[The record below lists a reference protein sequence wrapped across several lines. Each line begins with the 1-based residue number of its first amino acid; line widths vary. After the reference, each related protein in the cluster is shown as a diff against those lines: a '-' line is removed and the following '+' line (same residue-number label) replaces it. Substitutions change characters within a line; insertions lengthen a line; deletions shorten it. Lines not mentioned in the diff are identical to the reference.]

1 MQLSLPFIDIIIFAI
16 IAIFL
21 VYRLKSILGQNSDG
35 NEQNNKIDVGKKDFT
50 NVVKL
55 GNRQSDVNGKT
66 TNKNFSIYNEDPTF
80 NEKEFLKGAQNF
92 FEMVINCFVK
102 GDLKNIEKYIDNKL
116 IKNFQLVI
124 DERLQEE
131 ETLKINIIKMISI
144 KIKDVKKLKNFLRIS
159 VLFESEQIKVL
170 EDKKGKIIDGDQR
183 KSILVKDLWTFEK
196 EIESKDVN
204 WILVETSDA

>member
-1 MQLSLPFIDIIIFAI
+1 MQISLPFIDIIIFAI

-21 VYRLKSILGQNSDG
+21 VYRLKSILGQNPDH
-35 NEQNNKIDVGKKDFT
+35 NEQNNKIDTGKKHFS

-55 GNRQSDVNGKT
+55 ENKQLNKHDTKT
-66 TNKNFSIYNEDPTF
+66 KNESAYIDDPNF

-92 FEMVINCFVK
+92 FEMVIDSFVK
-102 GDLKNIEKYIDNKL
+102 GDLKNIEMYIDDKL

-131 ETLKINIIKMISI
+131 ESLKINIIKILSI
-144 KIKDVKKLKNFLRIS
+144 QIKNVKKLKNFLRVS
-159 VLFESEQIKVL
+159 VLFETEQIKVL
-170 EDKKGKIIDGDQR
+170 KDKRGKIIDGDQK

-196 EIESKDVN
+196 ENQSNNMN

>member
-35 NEQNNKIDVGKKDFT
+35 NKQNNKINIDKKNFT

-55 GNRQSDVNGKT
+55 GNRQSDVNDK
-66 TNKNFSIYNEDPTF
+66 KISKDSIYSEDPTF
-80 NEKEFLKGAQNF
+80 NEKEFLKGAQKF
-92 FEMVINCFVK
+92 FEMVIDSFVK
-102 GDLKNIEKYIDNKL
+102 GDLKNVEMYIDNKL
-116 IKNFQLVI
+116 NKNFQLVI
-124 DERLQEE
+124 DERLQEK
-131 ETLKINIIKMISI
+131 ETLDINIIKMISI
-144 KIKDVKKLKNFLRIS
+144 KIKDVKKLKNFLRVS
-159 VLFESEQIKVL
+159 VLFETEQIKVL
-170 EDKKGKIIDGDQR
+170 KDKKGEVIDGDQK

-196 EIESKDVN
+196 KIPSEDLN

>member
-35 NEQNNKIDVGKKDFT
+35 NKQNNKINIDKKNFT

-55 GNRQSDVNGKT
+55 GNRQSDVNDKKI
-66 TNKNFSIYNEDPTF
+66 NEDSIYSEDPTF

-92 FEMVINCFVK
+92 FEMVIDSFVK
-102 GDLKNIEKYIDNKL
+102 GDLKNVEMYIDNKL
-116 IKNFQLVI
+116 NKNFQLVI
-124 DERLQEE
+124 DERLQEKE
-131 ETLKINIIKMISI
+131 ILDINIIKMISI
-144 KIKDVKKLKNFLRIS
+144 KIKDVKKLKNFLRVS
-159 VLFESEQIKVL
+159 VLFETEQIKVL
-170 EDKKGKIIDGDQR
+170 KDKKGEIIDGDQK

-196 EIESKDVN
+196 KIQSKDLN

>member
-21 VYRLKSILGQNSDG
+21 VYRLKSILGQNSDV
-35 NEQNNKIDVGKKDFT
+35 NEQNNKIDIGEKDFT

-55 GNRQSDVNGKT
+55 GNKKSDVNEAKI
-66 TNKNFSIYNEDPTF
+66 KKDSLYSEDPTF

-92 FEMVINCFVK
+92 FEIVIDCFVK
-102 GDLKNIEKYIDNKL
+102 GDLKNIKMYIDDKL

-131 ETLKINIIKMISI
+131 ESLKINIVKMISI
-144 KIKDVKKLKNFLRIS
+144 QIKDVKKLNNFLRVS

-170 EDKKGKIIDGDQR
+170 KDKKGKIIDGDQK

-196 EIESKDVN
+196 KIQSKDLN

>member
-35 NEQNNKIDVGKKDFT
+35 NKQNNKINIGKKDFN

-55 GNRQSDVNGKT
+55 GNRQSDVNDKKI
-66 TNKNFSIYNEDPTF
+66 NMDSIYIEDPTF

-92 FEMVINCFVK
+92 FEMVIDSFVK
-102 GDLKNIEKYIDNKL
+102 GDLKNIEMYIDSKL
-116 IKNFQLVI
+116 NKNFQLVI
-124 DERLQEE
+124 DERLKEE
-131 ETLKINIIKMISI
+131 ETLDINIIKTISI
-144 KIKDVKKLKNFLRIS
+144 SIKDVKKLKNFLRVS
-159 VLFESEQIKVL
+159 VLFETEQIKVL
-170 EDKKGKIIDGDQR
+170 KDKKGEIIDGDQK

-196 EIESKDVN
+196 KIQSDDLN

>member
-35 NEQNNKIDVGKKDFT
+35 NKQNNKINIGKKDFT

-55 GNRQSDVNGKT
+55 GNRQSDVNDKKI
-66 TNKNFSIYNEDPTF
+66 NMDSIYIEDPTF

-92 FEMVINCFVK
+92 FEMVIDSFVK
-102 GDLKNIEKYIDNKL
+102 GDLKNVEMYIDSKL
-116 IKNFQLVI
+116 NKNFQLVI
-124 DERLQEE
+124 DERLKEE
-131 ETLKINIIKMISI
+131 ETLDINIIKTISI
-144 KIKDVKKLKNFLRIS
+144 SIKDVKKLKNFLRVS
-159 VLFESEQIKVL
+159 VLFETEQIKVL
-170 EDKKGKIIDGDQR
+170 KDKKGEIIDGDQK

-196 EIESKDVN
+196 KIQSDDLN

>member
-35 NEQNNKIDVGKKDFT
+35 NEQNNKIDIGKKNFT

-55 GNRQSDVNGKT
+55 GNRQSDAKDKKT
-66 TNKNFSIYNEDPTF
+66 DKDSIISEDPNF

-92 FEMVINCFVK
+92 FEMVIDCFVK
-102 GDLKNIEKYIDNKL
+102 GDLKNIEMYIDNKL

-124 DERLQEE
+124 DERLHEE
-131 ETLKINIIKMISI
+131 ETLDINIIKMISI
-144 KIKDVKKLKNFLRIS
+144 RIEDVKKLKNFLRVS
-159 VLFESEQIKVL
+159 VLFESEQIKFL
-170 EDKKGKIIDGDQR
+170 KDKKGKIIDGDQ
-183 KSILVKDLWTFEK
+183 KKTILVKDLWTFEK
-196 EIESKDVN
+196 KIQSKDLN

>member
-1 MQLSLPFIDIIIFAI
+1 MQFSLPFIDIIIFAI

-35 NEQNNKIDVGKKDFT
+35 NEQNDKIDIGKKDFT

-55 GNRQSDVNGKT
+55 GKKQFDINDTIN
-66 TNKNFSIYNEDPTF
+66 NKDTIYKDDPTF
-80 NEKEFLKGAQNF
+80 NKEEFLKGAQNF
-92 FEMVINCFVK
+92 FEMVIDSFVK
-102 GDLKNIEKYIDNKL
+102 GDLKNIEMYIENKL

-124 DERLQEE
+124 DERFQEG
-131 ETLKINIIKMISI
+131 ETLKINIIKMNSI
-144 KIKDVKKLKNFLRIS
+144 QIKDVKRLKNFLRVT

-170 EDKKGKIIDGDQR
+170 KDKKGKIIDGDQ
-183 KSILVKDLWTFEK
+183 KNSIIVKDLWTFEK
-196 EIESKDVN
+196 KINSKDLN

>member
-35 NEQNNKIDVGKKDFT
+35 NEQNNKIDIGKKDFT

-55 GNRQSDVNGKT
+55 GNRQSDSNDKK
-66 TNKNFSIYNEDPTF
+66 TNKDSIYREDPTF

-92 FEMVINCFVK
+92 FEMVIDSFVK
-102 GDLKNIEKYIDNKL
+102 GELKNIEMYIDNKL

-124 DERLQEE
+124 DERLQEK
-131 ETLKINIIKMISI
+131 ETLDINIIKMISI
-144 KIKDVKKLKNFLRIS
+144 RIEDVKKLKNFLRVS

-170 EDKKGKIIDGDQR
+170 KDKEGKIIDGDQK

-196 EIESKDVN
+196 KIQSKDMN
-204 WILVETSDA
+204 WRLVETSDA

>member
-35 NEQNNKIDVGKKDFT
+35 NKQNNKINIGKKDFT

-55 GNRQSDVNGKT
+55 GNRQSDVNDKKI
-66 TNKNFSIYNEDPTF
+66 NMDSIYIEDPTF

-92 FEMVINCFVK
+92 FEMVINSFVK
-102 GDLKNIEKYIDNKL
+102 GDLKNVEMYIDSKL
-116 IKNFQLVI
+116 NKNFQLVI
-124 DERLQEE
+124 DERLKEE
-131 ETLKINIIKMISI
+131 ETLDINIIKTISI
-144 KIKDVKKLKNFLRIS
+144 SIKDVKKLKNFLRVS
-159 VLFESEQIKVL
+159 VLFETEQIKVL
-170 EDKKGKIIDGDQR
+170 KDKKGEIIDGDQK

-196 EIESKDVN
+196 KIQSKDLN

>member
-35 NEQNNKIDVGKKDFT
+35 NKQNNKINIGKKDFT

-55 GNRQSDVNGKT
+55 GNRQSDVNDKKI
-66 TNKNFSIYNEDPTF
+66 NMDSIYIEDPTF

-92 FEMVINCFVK
+92 FEMVIDSFVK
-102 GDLKNIEKYIDNKL
+102 GDLKNVEVYIDSKL
-116 IKNFQLVI
+116 NKNFQLVI
-124 DERLQEE
+124 DERLKEE
-131 ETLKINIIKMISI
+131 ETLDINIIKTISI
-144 KIKDVKKLKNFLRIS
+144 SIKDVKKLKNFLRVS
-159 VLFESEQIKVL
+159 VLFETEQIKVL
-170 EDKKGKIIDGDQR
+170 KDKKGEIIDGDQK

-196 EIESKDVN
+196 KIQSDDLN

>member
-35 NEQNNKIDVGKKDFT
+35 NEQNNKIDLGKKDFT

-55 GNRQSDVNGKT
+55 GNKQSDANY
-66 TNKNFSIYNEDPTF
+66 NKANKDTIYKDDPTF

-92 FEMVINCFVK
+92 FEMVVDSFVK
-102 GDLKNIEKYIDNKL
+102 GDLKNLEMYIDDKL
-116 IKNFQLVI
+116 IKNFKLVI
-124 DERLQEE
+124 DERLQDKES
-131 ETLKINIIKMISI
+131 LKIDIIKMISI
-144 KIKDVKKLKNFLRIS
+144 DIKDVKKLKNFLRIS

-170 EDKKGKIIDGDQR
+170 KDKKGKIIDGDQK

-196 EIESKDVN
+196 KIQSKDLN

>member
-35 NEQNNKIDVGKKDFT
+35 NEQNNKIDIGKKDFT

-55 GNRQSDVNGKT
+55 GNRQSDSNDKK
-66 TNKNFSIYNEDPTF
+66 TNKDSIYSEDPTF

-92 FEMVINCFVK
+92 FEMVIDSFVK
-102 GDLKNIEKYIDNKL
+102 GELKNIEMYIDNKL

-124 DERLQEE
+124 DERLQEK
-131 ETLKINIIKMISI
+131 ETLDINIIKMISI
-144 KIKDVKKLKNFLRIS
+144 RIEDVKKLKNFLRVS
-159 VLFESEQIKVL
+159 VLYESEQIKVL
-170 EDKKGKIIDGDQR
+170 KDKEGKIIDGDQK

-196 EIESKDVN
+196 KIQSKDLN

>member
-35 NEQNNKIDVGKKDFT
+35 NKQNNKINIDKKNFT

-55 GNRQSDVNGKT
+55 GNRQSDVNDK
-66 TNKNFSIYNEDPTF
+66 KISKDSIYSEDPTF

-92 FEMVINCFVK
+92 FEMVIDSFVK
-102 GDLKNIEKYIDNKL
+102 GDLKNVEMYIDNKL
-116 IKNFQLVI
+116 NKNFQLVI
-124 DERLQEE
+124 DERLQEKE
-131 ETLKINIIKMISI
+131 ILDINIIKMISI
-144 KIKDVKKLKNFLRIS
+144 KIKDVKKLNNLLRVS
-159 VLFESEQIKVL
+159 VLFETEQIKVL
-170 EDKKGKIIDGDQR
+170 KDKKGEVIDGDQK

-196 EIESKDVN
+196 KIQSEDLN